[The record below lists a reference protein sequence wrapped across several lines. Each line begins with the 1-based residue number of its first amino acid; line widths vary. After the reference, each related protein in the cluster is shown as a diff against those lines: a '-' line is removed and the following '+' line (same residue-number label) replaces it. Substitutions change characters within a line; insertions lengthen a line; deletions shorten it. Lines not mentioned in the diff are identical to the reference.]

1 MTFIVLNWWEIRKS
15 ELKERNDN
23 KAQSNKVCIQAASKN
38 SYEIDPTLKDLAA
51 DLSNKTIELRND
63 SNSFENKQSLSFDKL
78 LPDQKNLSLYA
89 KETSNLPELKSDF
102 KSSLGKIANTFS
114 KAFDNLKQ
122 IEEANGQVQEL
133 LIENFFHTARALA
146 LAVEIRDPYT
156 GGHSDRVFQISS
168 ELGKRCN
175 ISRTEQLH
183 LEGGA
188 LLHDVG
194 KIGIRDGVLLKPG
207 PLTDS
212 EYKEMQLH
220 TIIGAQ
226 LVKRLNCLYGCLD
239 AILFHHERMDGYGYP
254 YGIKGSEIPLI
265 ARITSVADAFD
276 AMTTNRI
283 YRKALSYDRA
293 LEEVLRNSGTQ
304 FDPEIVR
311 VFVQWWEDTFQNN
324 PQKSKELYGI
334 NNAINHDEAFS
345 VNPD

>member
-1 MTFIVLNWWEIRKS
+1 MNEK
-15 ELKERNDN
+15 NDN
-23 KAQSNKVCIQAASKN
+23 KAKINKACIQSASMN
-38 SYEIDPTLKDLAA
+38 SYEADPTLKDLASG
-51 DLSNKTIELRND
+51 LESKTIELRND
-63 SNSFENKQSLSFDKL
+63 SNSFENKQAVSFEKL
-78 LPDQKNLSLYA
+78 FPDQKNISLFA

-102 KSSLGKIANTFS
+102 QFSLNKIAKTFS
-114 KAFDNLKQ
+114 KAFANSKE

-168 ELGKRCN
+168 ELGRRCN

-239 AILFHHERMDGYGYP
+239 AILFHHERIDGYGYP

-283 YRKALSYDRA
+283 YRKALSYERA

-304 FDPEIVR
+304 FDPEVVR
-311 VFVQWWEDTFQNN
+311 VFVTWWEDTFQND
-324 PQKSKELYGI
+324 PQKKKELYGENSI
-334 NNAINHDEAFS
+334 YVNHDEAFS